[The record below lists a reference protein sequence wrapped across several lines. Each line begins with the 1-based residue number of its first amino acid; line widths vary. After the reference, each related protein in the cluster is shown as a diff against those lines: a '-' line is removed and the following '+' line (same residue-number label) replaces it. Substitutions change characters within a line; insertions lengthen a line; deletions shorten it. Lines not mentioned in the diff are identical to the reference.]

1 MIAGLYKIFD
11 HWHKNGT
18 VWIFSDTH
26 FGDPDIHKAFPN
38 RPSDVQLVK
47 NINSKVGKK
56 DTLILLGDV
65 GDPAYVRQ
73 LRGYKVLIMG
83 NHDMGRSNYERVI
96 VSDRYAQAEYEQK
109 EAFSHMKNKFPNC
122 KYTINEAYISHTPFS
137 YWEVFADNQL
147 FDEVYEG
154 SLIIG
159 EKYIL
164 SHEPVCYSGLFNFH
178 GHEHHRGQTA
188 NKLNVCADMIGYFP
202 VNLNQFM
209 KTGPAAKIKTAHR
222 ETINRATK
230 RKRDRN
236 A

>member
-38 RPSDVQLVK
+38 RPSDVQLVR

-65 GDPAYVRQ
+65 GDPECVRA

-83 NHDMGRSNYERVI
+83 NHDAGRSNYERV
-96 VSDRYAQAEYEQK
+96 VASDRIPATGTEL
-109 EAFSHMKNKFPNC
+109 EAIRKMSEKFPCC
-122 KYTINEAYISHTPFS
+122 KYTVNNLHTPSS
-137 YWEVFADNQL
+137 YWEVVADNQL

-164 SHEPVCYSGLFNFH
+164 SHEPVCYPGLFNFH

>member
-65 GDPAYVRQ
+65 GDPEYVRA

-83 NHDMGRSNYERVI
+83 NHDAGRSNYERV
-96 VSDRYAQAEYEQK
+96 VASDRIPATGTEL
-109 EAFSHMKNKFPNC
+109 EAMRKMSEKFPCC
-122 KYTINEAYISHTPFS
+122 KYTANAVDS

-164 SHEPVCYSGLFNFH
+164 SHEPVCYPGLFNFH
-178 GHEHHRGQTA
+178 GHEHHRGQTT

-202 VNLNQFM
+202 INLNQFM
-209 KTGPAAKIKTAHR
+209 KTGPAAKIKTTHR

>member
-26 FGDPDIHKAFPN
+26 FGDPDIRKAFPN
-38 RPSDVQLVK
+38 RPTDGQLVK
-47 NINSKVGKK
+47 NINSKVGKN

-65 GDPAYVRQ
+65 GDPECVRA
-73 LRGYKVLIMG
+73 LRGYKVLVMG

-96 VSDRYAQAEYEQK
+96 VSDKYPTTDTSLKAMLKMAEK
-109 EAFSHMKNKFPNC
+109 IPNC
-122 KYTINEAYISHTPFS
+122 KYTYTLNKD

-164 SHEPVCYSGLFNFH
+164 SHEPVCYPGLFNFH
-178 GHEHHRGQTA
+178 GHEHHKGQTA
-188 NKLNVCADMIGYFP
+188 NKLNVCADIIGYFP

-209 KTGPAAKIKTAHR
+209 KTGPAAKIKTTHR

-230 RKRDRN
+230 RKRDKY